1 MIDRSTE
8 PHFVKTEDIE
18 VAPGVRIGDLQDV
31 DACREAVA
39 RLEYEIGSIS
49 SQIARAEE
57 DPASVLPGWRTRAQ
71 NAQRWKKRAIKAI
84 NVRASEFGKQEV
96 KPAPAHKN
104 ECREAILKVI
114 REDIGEAAME
124 AYVATAKRRYPELFT
139 PVDKSNNGE
148 NDG

>member
-1 MIDRSTE
+1 MIERSTE

-18 VAPGVRIGDLQDV
+18 VAPGVRIGDLQDA

-49 SQIARAEE
+49 AQIARAEE

-84 NVRASEFGKQEV
+84 NTRMSEMGKQEH
-96 KPAPAHKN
+96 KAAPAHKN

-114 REDIGEAAME
+114 REDIGETAME
-124 AYVATAKRRYPELFT
+124 AYVATAKRRYPEVFQQSEGGA
-139 PVDKSNNGE
+139 K
-148 NDG
+148 

>member
-1 MIDRSTE
+1 MIERSNE

-18 VAPGVRIGDLQDV
+18 VAPGVCIGDLQDV

-39 RLEYEIGSIS
+39 RLEYEIGAIS
-49 SQIARAEE
+49 AQIARAEE

-84 NVRASEFGKQEV
+84 NTRISEMGKLDHR
-96 KPAPAHKN
+96 PAPPHKN

-114 REDIGEAAME
+114 REDIGETAME
-124 AYVATAKRRYPELFT
+124 AYVATAKRRYPEVFT